1 MDFTI
6 ERKSR
11 NTHTIRW
18 NIKNKKES
26 RFDALLISD
35 LHWDNPHC
43 KRELLKKHLTLAKER
58 NAPVIVV
65 GDFFCLME
73 GKGDLRSS
81 KNIRPEHNNENYL
94 DSVVNTAADWFEP
107 YKDQLAVVG
116 MGNHETS
123 VVKRHETC
131 MISRFCQLM
140 RTRGGIAQ
148 ESGYGGW
155 VRFVSNYYGR
165 KHASDMY
172 FHHGFGGGSA
182 ATRGTGQFS
191 SHYLNQVHADI
202 VVAGHVHWKE
212 SFQRRVAF
220 IDKNAEVQTK
230 LVHCMRLGTYKDEYE
245 DGAVGYHNEG
255 ARGARPLGGYWLSFQ
270 LDAGRRY
277 YRYVTETIA

>member
-1 MDFTI
+1 MDFKI

-11 NTHTIRW
+11 NTHQIRW
-18 NIKNKKES
+18 KFPKTNT
-26 RFDALLISD
+26 RFEALLLSD

-43 KRELLKKHLTLAKER
+43 DRDLLTRHLMQAKQK
-58 NAPVIVV
+58 NAPIIVV

-81 KNIRPEHNNENYL
+81 KNILPEHNNDHYL
-94 DSVVNTAADWFEP
+94 DSVIDTAADWFEP
-107 YKDQLAVVG
+107 YKHQLAVVG

-123 VVKRHETC
+123 VLKRHETC
-131 MISRFCQLM
+131 MTSRFCQVM
-140 RTRGGIAQ
+140 RLRGGITQ

-155 VRFVSNYYGR
+155 VRFR
-165 KHASDMY
+165 SDYFRRIATSDLY

-182 ATRGTGQFS
+182 TTRGTGQFS

-212 SFQRRVAF
+212 SFQRRVAYV
-220 IDKNAEVQTK
+220 DRNVKVQTK
-230 LVHCMRLGTYKDEYE
+230 LVHCLRLGTYKDEYE

-255 ARGARPLGGYWLSFQ
+255 ARGARPLGGYWLTFEI
-270 LDAGRRY
+270 DGRKRVS
-277 YRYVTETIA
+277 RYVTETVS